1 MSTVGTIEVVRFG
14 GASPPDPVQSFPL
27 RLRRVILDPRV
38 RRLQLG
44 VRRRTARSARIDGPR
59 ILTVVDEESVPARK
73 PPGVSWERWI
83 ERQIGEAIERGDF
96 DGLPGAGRPIRD
108 LDARRD
114 ETAWIRDKLRRERA
128 APPPPPAIQIRIE
141 VDAALAS
148 LGSLATEEDVR
159 SLVEHLNDRIR
170 TVNRTT
176 VVGPPTSLGPLAM
189 ADVVARWH
197 RVRSGADTS

>member
-1 MSTVGTIEVVRFG
+1 M
-14 GASPPDPVQSFPL
+14 
-27 RLRRVILDPRV
+27 
-38 RRLQLG
+38 
-44 VRRRTARSARIDGPR
+44 
-59 ILTVVDEESVPARK
+59 DEESTPARK
-73 PPGVSWERWI
+73 PPGLSWERWI
-83 ERQIGEAIERGDF
+83 ERQISEAIERGDF

-128 APPPPPAIQIRIE
+128 APPPPPAIQIRID

-148 LGSLATEEDVR
+148 LGSLTTEDEVR

-176 VVGPPTSLGPLAM
+176 VVGPPTSLGPM
-189 ADVVARWH
+189 AVDEVVDRW
-197 RVRSGADTS
+197 RRLRAAADGA